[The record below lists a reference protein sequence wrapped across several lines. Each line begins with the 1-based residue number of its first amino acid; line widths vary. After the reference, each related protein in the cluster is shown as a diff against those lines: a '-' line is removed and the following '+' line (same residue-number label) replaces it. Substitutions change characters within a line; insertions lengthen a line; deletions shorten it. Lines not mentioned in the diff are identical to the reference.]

1 MMKDLRETALDILEA
16 ACETDEVREGDD
28 MDLFEAGI
36 LDSIGMVSVIVE
48 IEKQLGITLQP
59 TDLQKE
65 DVKCVNNFVKY
76 HWRKLKNRV
85 PWERKVKRR

>member
-1 MMKDLRETALDILEA
+1 MMKDLWETALDILEA

-76 HWRKLKNRV
+76 LEKIK
-85 PWERKVKRR
+85 K